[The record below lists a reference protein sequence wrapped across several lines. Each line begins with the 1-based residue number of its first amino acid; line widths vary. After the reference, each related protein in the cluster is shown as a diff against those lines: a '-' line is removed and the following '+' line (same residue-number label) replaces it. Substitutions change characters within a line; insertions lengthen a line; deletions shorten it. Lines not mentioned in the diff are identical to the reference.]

1 MIRNVTLN
9 FQGLDAEE
17 QLALKDARSLV
28 DIPHGYRS
36 PTNFYARSSID
47 FEVERTVGSFWK
59 LASGACGALAGYYL
73 FVPYG
78 GEDTIAV
85 MALAAAAIF
94 AFILY
99 RALVLTRVQKL
110 LLRRNL
116 SIGMVQRDLIRQ
128 MCNLRYGEEE
138 SEKFT
143 KVLEVVTQITLDS
156 IHAADR
162 DRLHLGLDEDSFYKK
177 SGTLVSR
184 NLDRLVA
191 ERNYDCQELRRS
203 FLNESFLQELQR
215 STPKSG
221 EAA

>member
-1 MIRNVTLN
+1 MIRNITLN

-17 QLALKDARSLV
+17 QVALKDARSLV

-36 PTNFYARSSID
+36 PTNFYARSSLD
-47 FEVERTVGSFWK
+47 FEVERAVGSFWK
-59 LASGACGALAGYYL
+59 LASGACAALAGYYL

-85 MALAAAAIF
+85 MALAAAAVF

>member
-1 MIRNVTLN
+1 
-9 FQGLDAEE
+9 
-17 QLALKDARSLV
+17 
-28 DIPHGYRS
+28 
-36 PTNFYARSSID
+36 
-47 FEVERTVGSFWK
+47 
-59 LASGACGALAGYYL
+59 
-73 FVPYG
+73 
-78 GEDTIAV
+78 
-85 MALAAAAIF
+85 
-94 AFILY
+94 
-99 RALVLTRVQKL
+99 
-110 LLRRNL
+110 
-116 SIGMVQRDLIRQ
+116 